1 MSWKH
6 SAWASSQIAGS
17 PINKLVLMMMADATS
32 HDNPLLVL
40 KIKTL
45 ASKCEASESS
55 VKRAIAELEHRR
67 LVARV
72 SRFFENN
79 QQANGYILV
88 HDEMYP
94 GNLSSI
100 VKSFNTGGCNH
111 VLRAF
116 HWGHGFMEGEYDPVI
131 STPLGSQR
139 TQGGVCVDPPGAQS
153 DLPNNTE
160 FPSPS
165 SSEPIPQQ
173 NDQQAAP
180 APSSPEKSHTK
191 SKAQTGMERELS
203 LKEKLVD
210 VWNASCTQAKAK
222 TGRCLPSCR
231 VFPAGALPS
240 LKTYMRIYSDD
251 EILHLVTDGAFKVQR
266 SDWYH
271 ARKYSLTNLM
281 RNLEANASLPAPAK
295 VAPAM
300 TETPTDL
307 SSFLT
312 SPDRA
317 KNEEEVP
324 EAGRGTI
331 LATNPDDIWDLP

>member
-1 MSWKH
+1 MNLDELNTLFA
-6 SAWASSQIAGS
+6 SAWSSDEKALMFEGLVRGSNGTVAPESAPGPLKEANALALKWRAEAEEFLRKAEEGGKKSAAARASRFGTSQPPSGNS
-17 PINKLVLMMMADATS
+17 RTPFGDSSNQATS
-32 HDNPLLVL
+32 D
-40 KIKTL
+40 
-45 ASKCEASESS
+45 
-55 VKRAIAELEHRR
+55 KR
-67 LVARV
+67 
-72 SRFFENN
+72 
-79 QQANGYILV
+79 QANK
-88 HDEMYP
+88 EQQEENP
-94 GNLSSI
+94 N
-100 VKSFNTGGCNH
+100 
-111 VLRAF
+111 A
-116 HWGHGFMEGEYDPVI
+116 EI
-131 STPLGSQR
+131 SAR
-139 TQGGVCVDPPGAQS
+139 D
-153 DLPNNTE
+153 
-160 FPSPS
+160 
-165 SSEPIPQQ
+165 SE
-173 NDQQAAP
+173 AAP

-191 SKAQTGMERELS
+191 SKAQAGMERELS
-203 LKEKLVD
+203 LKERLVD

-251 EILHLVTDGAFKVQR
+251 EILHLVADGAFKVQR

-295 VAPAM
+295 VAPTM

-324 EAGRGTI
+324 NTGRGTI